1 MLPLTWVPL
10 FSHQLYGYME
20 SEPLTLQLFI
30 GTADDRLLRPHAFY
44 QVHRITGK
52 TVSTASHE
60 VMQSNTKILEIPLL
74 PENNMRAMWVLLDL
88 HKSPIRLSLCTFF
101 TSSPYFE
108 VQYSRFPLIAASSCF
123 SCANN
128 VPDESYLTGHSSQ
141 QAFKAEI

>member
-10 FSHQLYGYME
+10 FSRQLYGYME

-74 PENNMRAMWVLLDL
+74 PENNMRAMWVHLEP
-88 HKSPIRLSLCTFF
+88 HKSPINVFLSTFDSGNPYFKIHPQKHTHTYLSLHL
-101 TSSPYFE
+101 S
-108 VQYSRFPLIAASSCF
+108 VCF
-123 SCANN
+123 SSTNRMLDDRYC
-128 VPDESYLTGHSSQ
+128 TGHTS
-141 QAFKAEI
+141 K